1 MSSSSSRRAQAG
13 FARRRSNRSE
23 VMGYAMVAP
32 LLVFILAL
40 ALYPT
45 VLTTIDAFMHIDALS
60 PPNHFAG
67 FGNFTAIFSNPQIR
81 QSFENTGWYVLFG
94 VGLTLVLGTA
104 FGLLLQRRFRGR
116 GVVLAIVI
124 LPWALPGVVEGV
136 IWSWIYDPTFGVLNS
151 ALKSLHLLSQYQLFI
166 GTRQIE
172 SILLTSLVQVWQITP
187 LATLLVLA
195 SLQSIPGEVYEA
207 ARVDGAGWWQVI
219 RRITLPLIRPGLAD
233 RGCRGA
239 RPVAEHLRSGLCVEC
254 GRNDRVV
261 GDERYLFHDV
271 PGSQFSTGIRALA
284 LGDRG
289 DSGALPRC
297 FAASLPEGHVL
308 DETAA
313 RCLGAEDRDRARDRV
328 VPVSRL
334 LGAQHES
341 HDELR
346 GTEHPY
352 SLLSYPANLREL
364 SGDLRGRSA
373 GPRSC
378 RWDPRVPW

>member
-1 MSSSSSRRAQAG
+1 
-13 FARRRSNRSE
+13 
-23 VMGYAMVAP
+23 
-32 LLVFILAL
+32 
-40 ALYPT
+40 
-45 VLTTIDAFMHIDALS
+45 MHIDALT

-151 ALKSLHLLSQYQLFI
+151 VLKSLHLLSQYQLFI

-219 RRITLPLIRPGLAD
+219 RRITLPLIRPGLAIAAVEALVLSLNIFD
-233 RGCRGA
+233 QVYVLNAGA
-239 RPVAEHLRSGLCVEC
+239 TTASSVMSVTYFTTFQGLNF
-254 GRNDRVV
+254 GQGYALSLLATVV
-261 GDERYLFHDV
+261 TVLL
-271 PGSQFSTGIRALA
+271 SL
-284 LGDRG
+284 
-289 DSGALPRC
+289 GAL
-297 FAASLPEGHVL
+297 
-308 DETAA
+308 
-313 RCLGAEDRDRARDRV
+313 
-328 VPVSRL
+328 RL
-334 LGAQHES
+334 LY
-341 HDELR
+341 R
-346 GTEHPY
+346 KVTF
-352 SLLSYPANLREL
+352 
-364 SGDLRGRSA
+364 
-373 GPRSC
+373 
-378 RWDPRVPW
+378 

>member
-1 MSSSSSRRAQAG
+1 
-13 FARRRSNRSE
+13 
-23 VMGYAMVAP
+23 MGYAMVAP

-45 VLTTIDAFMHIDALS
+45 VLTTIDAFMHIDALT

-67 FGNFTAIFSNPQIR
+67 FGNFTAIFSNPEIR

-94 VGLTLVLGTA
+94 VMLTLVLGTA

-151 ALKSLHLLSQYQLFI
+151 VLKSLHLLSQYQLFI

-219 RRITLPLIRPGLAD
+219 RRITLPLIRPGLAIAAVEALVLSLNIFD
-233 RGCRGA
+233 QVYVLNAGA
-239 RPVAEHLRSGLCVEC
+239 TTASSVMNMTYFITFQGLNF
-254 GRNDRVV
+254 GQGYALSLLATVV
-261 GDERYLFHDV
+261 TVLL
-271 PGSQFSTGIRALA
+271 SL
-284 LGDRG
+284 
-289 DSGALPRC
+289 GALK
-297 FAASLPEGHVL
+297 VL
-308 DETAA
+308 YRKVTF
-313 RCLGAEDRDRARDRV
+313 
-328 VPVSRL
+328 
-334 LGAQHES
+334 
-341 HDELR
+341 
-346 GTEHPY
+346 
-352 SLLSYPANLREL
+352 
-364 SGDLRGRSA
+364 
-373 GPRSC
+373 
-378 RWDPRVPW
+378 

>member
-1 MSSSSSRRAQAG
+1 
-13 FARRRSNRSE
+13 
-23 VMGYAMVAP
+23 MGYAMVAP

-45 VLTTIDAFMHIDALS
+45 VLTTIDAFMHIDALT
-60 PPNHFAG
+60 PPNHFVG
-67 FGNFTAIFSNPQIR
+67 FGNFTAIFSNPEIR
-81 QSFENTGWYVLFG
+81 QSFENTGWYVVFG

-151 ALKSLHLLSQYQLFI
+151 VLKSLHLLSQYQLFI

-219 RRITLPLIRPGLAD
+219 RRITLPLIRPGLAIAAVEALVLSLNIFD
-233 RGCRGA
+233 QVYVLNAGA
-239 RPVAEHLRSGLCVEC
+239 TTASSVMSVTYFTTFQGLNF
-254 GRNDRVV
+254 GQGYALSLLATVV
-261 GDERYLFHDV
+261 TVVL
-271 PGSQFSTGIRALA
+271 SL
-284 LGDRG
+284 
-289 DSGALPRC
+289 GALK
-297 FAASLPEGHVL
+297 
-308 DETAA
+308 
-313 RCLGAEDRDRARDRV
+313 
-328 VPVSRL
+328 L
-334 LGAQHES
+334 LY
-341 HDELR
+341 R
-346 GTEHPY
+346 KVTF
-352 SLLSYPANLREL
+352 
-364 SGDLRGRSA
+364 
-373 GPRSC
+373 
-378 RWDPRVPW
+378 